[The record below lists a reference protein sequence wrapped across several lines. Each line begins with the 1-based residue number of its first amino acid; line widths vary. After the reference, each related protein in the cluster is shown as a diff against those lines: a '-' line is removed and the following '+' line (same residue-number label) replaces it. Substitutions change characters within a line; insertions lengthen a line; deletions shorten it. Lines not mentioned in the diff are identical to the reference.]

1 MTSPAPVAR
10 LTTPAEFVA
19 MVPML
24 TGFVP
29 RESVVVVSL
38 RPPRKRIG
46 LTMRFD
52 LPPPELI
59 HVLAD
64 EVADRLAED
73 GAVCALLV
81 VYTEAD
87 GTLPGQELVDLVE
100 AACGIPLE
108 DALLVRGGRWWS
120 YHCRRATCCPPEGTP
135 LEATPS
141 PALELVA
148 AENALDGR
156 AVLPSRDDLVRSV
169 APPTF
174 LAAEAALQRLD
185 AATESWTA
193 AVRRDREQARA
204 QALLTARRMLDEV
217 AEGATPDPPDIAAL
231 AIAAHDV
238 SVRDQIATW
247 MLDRPA
253 HTLAL
258 LLQVVRE
265 VPPPYDAPVCTILA
279 WVAYGAGNGA
289 LANVA
294 LDRALGT
301 DPGYSLATLL
311 RAALDRQVPP
321 GEVRGILRDTSTVLT
336 RKRPKRRSSRR

>member
-29 RESVVVVSL
+29 RESAVVVSL

-52 LPPPELI
+52 LPPPGLAGA
-59 HVLAD
+59 LAD

-73 GAVCALLV
+73 GAAAALLV
-81 VYTEAD
+81 VYTEAA
-87 GTLPGQELVDLVE
+87 GRLPEQGLVE
-100 AACGIPLE
+100 RVEDACGVPLE

-120 YHCRRATCCPPEGTP
+120 YHCTRASCCPPDGTS
-135 LEATPS
+135 LETAPS

-174 LAAEAALQRLD
+174 LAEQAALQRLD
-185 AATESWTA
+185 AAADAWLA
-193 AVRRDREQARA
+193 AVGRDPEQARG
-204 QALLTARRMLDEV
+204 QALPAARLLLEQV
-217 AEGATPDPPDIAAL
+217 AEGATPDPPDVAAL
-231 AIAAHDV
+231 AVAVHDV
-238 SVRDQIATW
+238 LVRDEISTW

-253 HTLAL
+253 ETLAL
-258 LLQVVRE
+258 LLQVARQ
-265 VPPPYDAPVCTILA
+265 VPPPYDAPICTMLA
-279 WVAYGAGNGA
+279 WVAYGGGNGA

-294 LDRALGT
+294 LDRAMGT
-301 DPGYSLATLL
+301 DPEYSLAVLL
-311 RAALDRQVPP
+311 RSALDRQVPP
-321 GEVRGILRDTSTVLT
+321 AEVRGILRDTAAVLA
-336 RKRPKRRSSRR
+336 RKGPKRRRSRR